1 MSSKPLGFGNR
12 HIEPNPAAVKDKLSL
27 AASDEAD
34 PVSDD
39 LPIAAEVERIVET
52 QEGTDPTAAAEDRQQ
67 AQKQG
72 DRSAFEHARA
82 SSNLQ
87 PVRGAI
93 QDIAHALRRNA

>member
-27 AASDEAD
+27 AASMKPT

-39 LPIAAEVERIVET
+39 LPTAKEVERIVET
-52 QEGTDPTAAAEDRQQ
+52 QGHNPTAAAKDRQQ

-82 SSNLQ
+82 SSNPQ